1 MDLLVYGI
9 IAMLFGAIGWEHRRL
24 KALREKRVKT
34 ANEFNPE
41 KTQASGGFAS
51 NEELKRGGLFGS
63 KGIRIGFSPD
73 GKVLRYAGAG
83 HLALIAAARTGK
95 LLTILCALILSLPK
109 KYALLI
115 VDPKAEITCI
125 VGSARRKCGHVYVW
139 NPYKIWLDHM
149 AGLRQVR
156 INPVGDIDP
165 KSITVES
172 DCRKL
177 VSTFWDESETKSD
190 PHWGPSGKALF
201 AAIIQALVKYGKPEE
216 KNLPTARA
224 ILTGANGHSVIEFAR
239 YVMTL
244 PDPYLRQ
251 QFSRYAMPD
260 AEESKE
266 VSGLISTAITQT
278 EFLSNRA
285 TADSLM
291 AADVSLR
298 QLKRQAGLTLSSCL
312 PLNRLD
318 DSKCFSLFSGWF
330 LHCTLEEGQRG
341 GRVPCLAVIDEM
353 SQIGFSKAWQ
363 DAFGLAA
370 GAAGLQVVAVY
381 QDISQIVNQF
391 GKAWQTI
398 VQNCG
403 VTMWFGARDEATREY
418 VSKLAGV
425 TQVLSA
431 NRSVSIDNFGWPHVT
446 DSASSVVRPVIHP
459 HEVGALARDEMIVFC
474 ENVRGPIKAKRKPY
488 LREFRGKYRSNPYFK
503 KSGFLGWLFE

>member
-1 MDLLVYGI
+1 MGLLVYGF
-9 IAMLFGAIGWEHRRL
+9 IALVFGAIGWEHRRL
-24 KALREKRVKT
+24 KIRRQKRVKD
-34 ANEFNPE
+34 AYDFNP
-41 KTQASGGFAS
+41 KQTQASGGFAS
-51 NEELKRGGLFGS
+51 DDDLKRGGLYRP
-63 KGIRIGFSPD
+63 KGIRIGFSQD
-73 GKVLRYAGAG
+73 GKVLRYGGAG
-83 HLALIAAARTGK
+83 HLGLVAAARTGK
-95 LLTILCALILSLPK
+95 LLTILVALIISLQK
-109 KYALLI
+109 RYSLLL
-115 VDPKAEITCI
+115 VDPKAEMTCI
-125 VGSARRKCGHVYVW
+125 VGAARKKCGPVYVW

-156 INPVGDIDP
+156 LNPVADIDP
-165 KSITVES
+165 QSITVES

-177 VSTFWDESETKSD
+177 VSTFWDEAEAKND

-244 PDPYLRQ
+244 PDAYLRQ
-251 QFSRYAMPD
+251 QFSRYAMPG

-266 VSGLISTAITQT
+266 ISGLISTAITQT

-285 TADSLM
+285 IADSLM
-291 AADVSLR
+291 AADVSFR
-298 QLKRQAGLTLSSCL
+298 QMKKTPGMTLSECL

-318 DSKCFSLFSGWF
+318 DSKCFSLLSGWF
-330 LHCTLEEGQRG
+330 LHCALEEGQRG
-341 GRVPCLAVIDEM
+341 SRVPCLAVLDEM
-353 SQIGFSKAWQ
+353 SQIGYSKAWQ

-370 GAAGLQVVAVY
+370 GAAGLQIVAVY
-381 QDISQIVNQF
+381 QDVSQIVNQF
-391 GKAWQTI
+391 AKSWQTI

-431 NRSVSIDNFGWPHVT
+431 NHSVSMDSFGWPHVT

-459 HEVGALARDEMIVFC
+459 HEVGELAGDEMIVFC
-474 ENVRGPIKAKRKPY
+474 ESVGKPIKAKRKPY
-488 LREFRGKYRSNPYFK
+488 LREFRGKYRKNPYFT
-503 KSGFLGWLFE
+503 KSGFLSWLFE